1 MKGEEANY
9 PSFMDIY
16 LTIAGDVEA
25 LGRII
30 DYYGTDIKV
39 ALMKGIAH
47 SDMLPEEFDIEEAE
61 EEITLRLIKAIKK
74 FEIWY

>member
-9 PSFMDIY
+9 PSFMEIY

-30 DYYGTDIKV
+30 DHYETDIKV

-47 SDMLPEEFDIEEAE
+47 SEH
-61 EEITLRLIKAIKK
+61 R
-74 FEIWY
+74 

>member
-30 DYYGTDIKV
+30 DHYD
-39 ALMKGIAH
+39 
-47 SDMLPEEFDIEEAE
+47 EFAC
-61 EEITLRLIKAIKK
+61 TRTLIKLFGK
-74 FEIWY
+74 FVSQPFSFT